1 MSTTPAPLSESD
13 LWTPEDDGFREPTR
27 RERLDTLWAADI
39 RGLREILTS
48 DYDLPTRGTKDELVD
63 RIMHHE
69 FRWAYREEEGI
80 AVLRQLYESPET
92 SIAVDTETTG
102 LQVADG
108 RGRCIGISIAA
119 VIENAFGRVP
129 VAHYFPTSHPVDGET
144 VEPKTLQMLHYV
156 LRQEGRS
163 LIWFNVQFDVL
174 ALETIG
180 IYVGDVPFWD
190 VPTMSML
197 IDENMPYLRSL
208 EALATHYLGEGQGK
222 VETPL
227 VKKEKRTG
235 WPTTTAEQMWDYAV
249 GDTVATWRVWDVL
262 MKHREWTTLPEEIWE
277 SKQRLIRVLTEM
289 RRRGI
294 RVDTALASEQ
304 EKIGA
309 ARMAELQA
317 ELGMN
322 PASIND
328 MRHLMIDV
336 LKLPI
341 LKESKKTGKASFDK
355 SVMPDYERMLEQD
368 GRKEAQL
375 ITKFRGWQKA
385 VTAAYR
391 PYLEL
396 LSPDGRL
403 RATFNTDRTVTG
415 RLSSSEPNLQ
425 QIPKTSDRE
434 WNGRVKECFIPEDGY
449 SLVEFD
455 FSQLELRMAAA
466 YAGEERLKQ
475 VFNEGRDIFNEMSAD
490 LGMERPD
497 TKVLVYTLQY
507 GGGKDRLMVVFR
519 VTERRAIEIKQ
530 NFYDTYPALATLAQR
545 VDAKAKAE
553 KRVRIWSGRY
563 RHFRYS
569 NESYKALNSI
579 MQGGGA
585 DIMERIMVRA
595 FDEIDDGVTAR
606 MLLQV
611 HDSLIWEIRNDVLDE
626 VAPAIKALMED
637 VAWVNEEI
645 GNAVR
650 FNVDMKVLGREEEE
664 AAA

>member
-1 MSTTPAPLSESD
+1 MSTTSDQPSESEP
-13 LWTPEDDGFREPTR
+13 WVPGTP
-27 RERLDTLWAADI
+27 
-39 RGLREILTS
+39 
-48 DYDLPTRGTKDELVD
+48 
-63 RIMHHE
+63 
-69 FRWAYREEEGI
+69 AYREEEGVE
-80 AVLRQLYESPET
+80 ALKLLYEHPEADV
-92 SIAVDTETTG
+92 AVDTETTG
-102 LQVADG
+102 LRVADG
-108 RGRCIGISIAA
+108 RDRCIGISIAA
-119 VIENAFGRVP
+119 VVETAFGKLP
-129 VAHYFPTSHPVDGET
+129 VAHYFPTGHPVDGET
-144 VEPKTLQMLHYV
+144 VSEKTLQMLHYV
-156 LRQEGRS
+156 LREQGRT
-163 LIWFNVQFDVL
+163 LVWINMQFDVL
-174 ALETIG
+174 SLETVG
-180 IYVGDVPFWD
+180 IYVADAPFRD
-190 VPTMSML
+190 IATTSML
-197 IDENMPYLRSL
+197 IDENQPFQRSL

-227 VKKEKRTG
+227 VKKEKRNG

-249 GDTVATWRVWDVL
+249 GDTIATWRVDREL
-262 MKHREWTTLPEEIWE
+262 IAHREWKILPPEVWE
-277 SKQRLIRVLTEM
+277 SKQRLIRGPLLTM

-294 RVDTALASEQ
+294 RIDTELAREQ
-304 EKIGA
+304 EAIGA
-309 ARMAELQA
+309 KRMAELQA

-341 LKESKKTGKASFDK
+341 LKASKKTGKASFDK
-355 SVMPDYERMLEQD
+355 SVMPDYELMLEKMSPD
-368 GRKEAQL
+368 NKVAKL
-375 ITKFRGWQKA
+375 ISTFRGWQKA

-403 RATFNTDRTVTG
+403 RTTFNTHRTVTG

-425 QIPKTSDRE
+425 QIPKTTDRE
-434 WNGRVKECFIPEDGY
+434 WNGRVKECFIADEGY

-455 FSQLELRMAAA
+455 FSQLELRMATA
-466 YAGEERLKQ
+466 YAGEERLKV
-475 VFNEGRDIFNEMSAD
+475 VFNEGRDIFTEMSGD

-507 GGGKDRLMVVFR
+507 GGGKDRLQVVFR
-519 VTERRAIEIKQ
+519 VDEKRAIEIKR
-530 NFYDTYPALATLAQR
+530 NFYDTYPALAELAQR

-553 KRVRIWSGRY
+553 KRVRLWSGRY
-563 RHFRYS
+563 RHFRYA

-585 DIMERIMVRA
+585 DIMERIMVRL
-595 FDEIDDGVTAR
+595 FDEIDDEDTAR

-611 HDSLIWEIRNDVLDE
+611 HDSLIWEIRNDVLE
-626 VAPAIKALMED
+626 EIAPRIKAMMED

-650 FNVDMKVLGREEEE
+650 FNVDMKVLGREE
-664 AAA
+664 AA